1 MEQSHTEQKSCSLI
15 LGPSYYA
22 QSLVR
27 YYPWVACPR
36 FECCSQS
43 QRHCGW
49 SCCCSVTQLW
59 PAFETPWTAACQT
72 SLSITNSQNL
82 LQHIYIKSVMPS
94 NHLILCRPLLLLPS
108 IFPSI
113 RVSQWRRSSRKTTR
127 CPRQGEM
134 GAFFSYLTWRAI
146 PGPLS
151 KLHRRIDSL

>member
-1 MEQSHTEQKSCSLI
+1 MSLRKSQLVQWEVLGQIISMEQSHTEQKSCSLI

-72 SLSITNSQNL
+72 SLSFTLSLTL
-82 LQHIYIKSVMPS
+82 LKLMSIESVMPS
-94 NHLILCRPLLLLPS
+94 NH
-108 IFPSI
+108 
-113 RVSQWRRSSRKTTR
+113 
-127 CPRQGEM
+127 
-134 GAFFSYLTWRAI
+134 
-146 PGPLS
+146 PLS
-151 KLHRRIDSL
+151 SPSPPALNLAQH